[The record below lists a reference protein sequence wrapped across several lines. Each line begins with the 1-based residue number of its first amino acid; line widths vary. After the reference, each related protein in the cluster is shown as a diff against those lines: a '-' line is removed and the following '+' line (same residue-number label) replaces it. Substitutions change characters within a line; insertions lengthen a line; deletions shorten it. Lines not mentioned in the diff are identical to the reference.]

1 MELDGDIGVA
11 EQLGAEAEQC
21 LSLLARRM
29 QLHEMK
35 LDALSARE
43 EAARLEV
50 AQLTRSIKLRKDMEA
65 TYTREAAAAREELSE
80 KSYLFQELTRRASE
94 RLSTRA
100 LQLETARLE
109 ARTRDLQAKERA
121 LQRELGA
128 PVDEAAVQALLQ
140 EVQGLHRRFEK
151 VSSEHERARALA
163 LSSVQEASDVRAV
176 RVRRQRE
183 EAEYHRLLEEAVEDM
198 TLLLVEDE
206 LSAGVMDDGAAGD
219 GVAAA
224 AAILEKGASSEV
236 PQGAGAS
243 KDVADVLRTH
253 LRPPEVVVPV
263 RRLLQAGADGDS
275 RQIVREAQVVRALSA
290 KDCWPRPCCCTSAAA
305 AAERA
310 HSPRP
315 SLRPRVPHD
324 HRRRERTCSPAAR
337 RLHPRP
343 GGPGGGDGYR
353 RLRRVQ
359 RDAAVRRER
368 GLVAAGGHA
377 RVPRVQ
383 PVRLAG
389 IADPADGSAVP
400 RAACRVVRRGA

>member
-224 AAILEKGASSEV
+224 AAILEKGASSES
-236 PQGAGAS
+236 QWSSQAAS
-243 KDVADVLRTH
+243 PRLASRLAQLRDECDLQFCGLQDVLRARH
-253 LRPPEVVVPV
+253 E
-263 RRLLQAGADGDS
+263 GC
-275 RQIVREAQVVRALSA
+275 RALALQLGLLEELEEEGAGVTAPDSTTSRKPA
-290 KDCWPRPCCCTSAAA
+290 GQPEPGAASSAAPPGSSGPS
-305 AAERA
+305 AEASEA
-310 HSPRP
+310 HP
-315 SLRPRVPHD
+315 
-324 HRRRERTCSPAAR
+324 TTT
-337 RLHPRP
+337 
-343 GGPGGGDGYR
+343 
-353 RLRRVQ
+353 
-359 RDAAVRRER
+359 AAVGVVLSSDEQKQNKSVNS
-368 GLVAAGGHA
+368 VAEIVLG
-377 RVPRVQ
+377 
-383 PVRLAG
+383 
-389 IADPADGSAVP
+389 
-400 RAACRVVRRGA
+400 